1 MIARSADTGALID
14 EALESCGALAR
25 HMQGQTGMT
34 PILAAM
40 LALSPPLKAADG
52 ASWVRSFPLDV
63 HEFRV
68 LGQDYDPENPGR
80 QDKTYYRTID
90 DAGQSFI
97 HGVYVPSTDSV
108 TLFHEVPAQ
117 VRQGVRVM
125 RWRWRALALP
135 RNGNECVAGL
145 GDSAAAVYVTW
156 KRGLRWY
163 SLKLAW
169 SAEAPAG
176 ATCNVTRNPF
186 VASDSMILRSG
197 PPTGIWQEEEIE
209 PDTLFRLHFEGGDP
223 NAEVPELQG
232 IGILTDGD
240 QNHTVSAA
248 DYAGF
253 VFYKQ
258 ERTASR

>member
-1 MIARSADTGALID
+1 MLLLLA
-14 EALESCGALAR
+14 ALAAPLI
-25 HMQGQTGMT
+25 GGAT
-34 PILAAM
+34 I
-40 LALSPPLKAADG
+40 SPERAPPGLRA
-52 ASWVRSFPLDV
+52 FPLDV
-63 HEFRV
+63 RDFQV
-68 LGQDYDPENPGR
+68 LRRDSGPRN
-80 QDKTYYRTID
+80 YYRVVAEPPLLLIR
-90 DAGQSFI
+90 
-97 HGVYVPSTDSV
+97 GVYSPPLQTV
-108 TLFHEVPAQ
+108 TLFAPVPDEL
-117 VRQGVRVM
+117 RRGVRLM
-125 RWRWRALALP
+125 RFRWRALVLP
-135 RNGNECVAGL
+135 RGGNECVEGRA
-145 GDSAAAVYVTW
+145 DSAANVYVTW

-223 NAEVPELQG
+223 NAEVAELQG